1 MVNSSGQKLSIKEI
15 EEGYNMAVS
24 LGKKYTDEEKF
35 ELAAKEYKEALKY
48 RPDQIQAMGELCW
61 CLGQI
66 DKPEEMLEYA
76 KKALLISQKRCSKD
90 NIGRFYFYIAQY
102 YKITE
107 QYETA
112 CDYFKLSIKN
122 KPYFLSNYIDMAYC
136 QRMLGNFDKAIELY
150 EQVKETDEDYAKNI
164 GIDDLI
170 SQTTVD
176 RDFNNREMIHIKLG
190 VELEKKGELE
200 KAKESFFTAVQRNPK
215 HTMALFLLFK
225 TELALKKDYYE
236 IISIG
241 ESLMSLLNAE
251 DKGFGTTFFVEMTSM
266 GLAKCYEVIGNSEKA
281 QEYSKLNNYTHHFNE
296 GKKAEEKKEYEKAVE
311 EYEKALEIENKD
323 FRSLDALT
331 DLLFNTRQYDEA
343 MDCAVRGLE
352 IAKEVNDSER
362 IAKYKFDIGCRLEIA
377 RYDKALEF
385 YEDAFNTAQTA
396 KNKLR
401 YCNKV
406 ANYYADR
413 GETRKA
419 LDYFYKCNEY
429 IKAGE
434 KDIYDIQ
441 SNIIKQEELLD
452 ENSALNQMMKHYNI
466 GAKFFNE
473 MNYEEAAKEMMIA
486 LNYIPQDLDTMDV
499 LNRCLY
505 KLKKFDECYDIAYE
519 GYLISCRD
527 HDYRFFDMFC
537 YNIANILYNS
547 NRCEEALKFYRY
559 ASIHSPEDTDYLYFI
574 GACYRNLGRYEDAIT
589 YFRKVLDIN
598 PDDQGA
604 TEQLALCMNK
614 LGRK

>member
-1 MVNSSGQKLSIKEI
+1 MANSSEQKLSIKEI
-15 EEGYNMAVS
+15 EECYNMAVS
-24 LGKKYTDEEKF
+24 LGKKYSDEEKF
-35 ELAAKEYKEALKY
+35 DLAVKEYKIALEY

-112 CDYFKLSIKN
+112 CDYFKLSINN
-122 KPYFLSNYIDMAYC
+122 KPYFLSNYVDMAYC

-150 EQVKETDEDYAKNI
+150 EYVKKEDEDYANNI

-170 SQTTVD
+170 SNTSVD
-176 RDFNNREMIHIKLG
+176 RDYNNREMIHIKLG
-190 VELEKKGELE
+190 VELEKKGEIE
-200 KAKESFFTAVQRNPK
+200 KANESFFTAVQRNPK
-215 HTMALFLLFK
+215 HTMGLFLLFK
-225 TELALKKDYYE
+225 NELKLKKDYYE
-236 IISIG
+236 IIAIG
-241 ESLMSLLNAE
+241 ENLMSLLNAE
-251 DKGFGTTFFVEMTSM
+251 DKGFGTTFYIEMASM
-266 GLAKCYEVIGNSEKA
+266 GLAKCYEIIGNIEKA
-281 QEYSKLNNYTHHFNE
+281 QEYTKLNSYTHHFNE
-296 GKKAEEKKEYEKAVE
+296 GKKAEENKELEKATA
-311 EYEKALEIENKD
+311 EYEKALEIEPKD
-323 FRSLDALT
+323 FRSLDALI
-331 DLLFNTRQYDEA
+331 DLLFNTRQFDEA
-343 MDCAVRGLE
+343 MDYAAKGLI
-352 IAKEVNDSER
+352 IAKEANDSER
-362 IAKYKFDIGCRLEIA
+362 IAKYKFDIGCRLDIA
-377 RYDKALEF
+377 RYDKAIEF

-401 YCNKV
+401 YCNKL

-413 GETRKA
+413 GETQKA

-429 IKAGE
+429 IKAGA

-452 ENSALNQMMKHYNI
+452 KNSALNKMMEHYNI
-466 GAKFFNE
+466 GAKHFNE
-473 MNYEEAAKEMMIA
+473 MNYEEAAKEMTTA
-486 LNYIPQDLDTMDV
+486 LNYIPQDLDALDV

-505 KLKKFDECYDIAYE
+505 KLRRYDECYDIAYE

-527 HDYRFFDMFC
+527 HDYRFIDMFC

-547 NRCEEALKFYRY
+547 NRYEEALKYYKF
-559 ASIHSPEDTDYLYFI
+559 ASMNVPEDTDYLYFI
-574 GACYRNLGRYEDAIT
+574 GACYRNLGRYDDAIV

-598 PDDQGA
+598 PEDQGA
-604 TEQLALCMNK
+604 TEQLALCMK
-614 LGRK
+614 KSGRE